1 MKIVKNEIKRVR
13 IIRNDTTIAKNM
25 SEELAR
31 KLVEGNFEVVKENP
45 DLVVFI
51 GGDGTFLSGCQI
63 IDFNEDAMCVG
74 MNAGK
79 LGILQN
85 YDGTIE
91 DFVRNIKENEELNIE
106 DIPYLDITVYLK
118 YSKPINFKAI
128 NEVSLVGDAL
138 SLIRYR
144 ECVDNVYLQEFC
156 SSGVIV
162 SSTIGS
168 TGIAKDY
175 GASIVMTDEK
185 LLVRTIVGGNSYKLK
200 NVLPNS
206 IICREYR
213 VNVEEIYKN
222 AKFQID
228 GIVQENINVEDIL
241 SIDVKY
247 SDKTIKLLSLNK
259 GNNRV
264 DVIREKLINS

>member
-1 MKIVKNEIKRVR
+1 M
-13 IIRNDTTIAKNM
+13 
-25 SEELAR
+25 
-31 KLVEGNFEVVKENP
+31 
-45 DLVVFI
+45 
-51 GGDGTFLSGCQI
+51 
-63 IDFNEDAMCVG
+63 
-74 MNAGK
+74 
-79 LGILQN
+79 
-85 YDGTIE
+85 
-91 DFVRNIKENEELNIE
+91 E
-106 DIPYLDITVYLK
+106 DIPYLDITVYFK
-118 YSKPINFKAI
+118 YNQPLTFRAI

-144 ECVDNVYLQEFC
+144 ECVDNINFQKFC
-156 SSGVIV
+156 SSAVIV

-175 GASIVMTDEK
+175 GSSIVMTDDK
-185 LLVRTIVGGNSYKLK
+185 LLVRTIIGANSYKLK

-228 GIVQENINVEDIL
+228 GIVQEDINVEEIL
-241 SIDVKY
+241 SIDVRY
-247 SDKTIKLLSLNK
+247 SDKTIKLLSLNE

-264 DVIREKLINS
+264 DVIREKIINS